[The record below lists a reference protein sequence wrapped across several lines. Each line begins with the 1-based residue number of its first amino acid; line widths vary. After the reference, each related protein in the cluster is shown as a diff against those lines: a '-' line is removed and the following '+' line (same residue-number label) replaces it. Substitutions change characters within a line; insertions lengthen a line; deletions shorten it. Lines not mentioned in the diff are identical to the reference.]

1 MERFKVAHIREQG
14 QDIIIVL
21 VANSFG
27 FKGNTEQNQLRN
39 ALQVCASA
47 AGLAGTVVPV
57 WDAGGGRMGFLAPTQ
72 WQSCFSGMTLPF
84 VASNINRELTC
95 G

>member
-1 MERFKVAHIREQG
+1 MATFQVAHLREQG

-21 VANSFG
+21 VDRSFG
-27 FKGNTEQNQLRN
+27 YKSSTEQNQI
-39 ALQVCASA
+39 CAGIQACAAS

-57 WDAGGGRMGFLAPTQ
+57 WDNGGGRMAFLAPQ
-72 WQSCFSGMTLPF
+72 PWVPFFQSMTLAN
-84 VASNINRELTC
+84 VAANINRELTC